1 MIPENA
7 DRLLLWVAAAHLLLG
22 LLCLLALFLEAE
34 PILGVHPGLK
44 PMKFGFSIAAFLG
57 AMALLLPSLSVSP
70 ESRRGISLALASTMV
85 VEMLP
90 IFIQA
95 LRGTT
100 SHFNMRSTLDT
111 TIWQVMVG
119 AIVIATLTMAGVALI
134 ATIRPLYTAHG
145 QPLDPLLATAWRV
158 ALWLFLLAAFSGFSM
173 GGRLQHSVGGEDG
186 GPGLPLTN
194 WSTTHGDLRVSH
206 FVALHALQTI
216 PLSAAVLVWLPLSG
230 LMRWVLL
237 SLVLGAHLIVAL
249 WTLLQAFAA
258 RPVW

>member
-1 MIPENA
+1 MIPESA
-7 DRLLLWVAAAHLLLG
+7 DRVLLWVAAAHLLLG
-22 LLCLLALFLEAE
+22 LLCLLALFVAAE

-44 PMKFGFSIAAFLG
+44 PMKFGVSIAAFLG
-57 AMALLLPSLSVSP
+57 TMALLLPSLSVSP
-70 ESRRGISLALASTMV
+70 EVRRGIAWALALTMI

-90 IFIQA
+90 IFVQA

-100 SHFNMRSTLDT
+100 SHFNVQGALNTAL
-111 TIWQVMVG
+111 WQMMVG
-119 AIVIATLTMAGVALI
+119 AIVLATITMAGVALL
-134 ATIRPLYTAHG
+134 ATIRPLYDAHG
-145 QPLDPLLATAWRV
+145 RPLAPLLATAWRV

-194 WSTTHGDLRVSH
+194 WSATHGDLRVSH

-216 PLSAAVLVWLPLSG
+216 PLSAAVLVWLPLGG
-230 LMRWVLL
+230 LTRWALL
-237 SLVLGAHLIVAL
+237 SLVLGGHVLVAL
-249 WTLLQAFAA
+249 WTLLQAFSA